1 MSYASYQEVV
11 LRYPIISTW
20 SVNSADVKSD
30 LLEFADIELN
40 SALTPEYSTPFSD
53 APPIIID
60 LSIDMAYLKLLIRQ
74 DIEKG
79 LAFQEYLYGR
89 IEKLKSGETGIITDS
104 GTIINKNAAGMGVWS
119 TTGDY
124 NPTESM
130 LDADNPYTAIDSNY
144 IEHLE
149 DIRSY

>member
-1 MSYASYQEVV
+1 MSYASFEQVI
-11 LRYPIISTW
+11 LRYPIIKTW
-20 SVNSADVKSD
+20 SVDSSDVKSD
-30 LLEFADIELN
+30 LLDFADIEID

-53 APPIIID
+53 TPPIVRD

-89 IEKLKSGETGIITDS
+89 IEKLKSGKSGIITDS
-104 GTIINKNAAGMGVWS
+104 GTIIDKNNAGMGVWS

-130 LDADNPYTAIDSNY
+130 LDADNPYTAIDSGY
-144 IEHLE
+144 IDHLE
-149 DIRSY
+149 DIRS